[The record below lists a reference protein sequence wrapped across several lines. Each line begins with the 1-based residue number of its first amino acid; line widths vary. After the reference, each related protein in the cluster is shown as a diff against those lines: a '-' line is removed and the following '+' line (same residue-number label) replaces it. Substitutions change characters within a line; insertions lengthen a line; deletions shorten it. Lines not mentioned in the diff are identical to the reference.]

1 LGTKRAPLRYLIKN
15 CLVVEEE
22 IITVEGE
29 CK

>member
-1 LGTKRAPLRYLIKN
+1 LGTKWATLRYFNKN